1 MSHMT
6 QDNCKIFCEKEEALF
21 FPLFFPL
28 RPPTVE
34 MAGWARGFFGVSNIT
49 RDVES
54 LNMDAPVY
62 LERNSSALDERGA
75 AFLKPS
81 PRPAAKPMI
90 ALHKSTARVMSEK
103 ALCGCI
109 AEYLIHFDA
118 VKLEGVTSAM
128 SLHDDYF
135 AKAYSRELTKRCG
148 GQCTWRVKVW
158 ETSSKQEAD
167 LSEWGERGELARR
180 RTASTAAVLI
190 PAKRREVY
198 AVYRQ
203 VASALPVC
211 QNNSHASGFG
221 TKPSITSFHEIRMRV
236 TGVSSQDRDEEG
248 PTSLLRDSACQRI
261 MDGRAD
267 FSRMSTARKEVY
279 AIECQLRCGCVER
292 NPCYWSSSPCR
303 HQNLQEWID
312 FEVEPARDPTL
323 GIIFNNGEP
332 SKNNTLCLLSHIK
345 VRAYRAWAQPE
356 FPVYAPTELQ
366 IELIAPTS
374 DGGEVIYYTESFS
387 YQHSDKEQTFVLQ
400 SPVPVFP
407 QHLRRRVDL
416 QQRLNPEFSFRNGL
430 AYGNAPKAVA
440 PKIRIRCNGAYQ
452 RQTVSAED
460 IILGEHN
467 YDTIEDLNGY
477 FICLSRVAFY
487 GAGIHNVDSGA
498 NPHGYPRPNVLK
510 AAVWGQSASSALSLS
525 PPTSPRGGEGALEN
539 PPYAYVKDT
548 DTAVHADAKAEAVFV
563 AEAGS
568 GVEKEVDSG
577 HVHMQLDWYLSTPSN
592 PADV

>member
-1 MSHMT
+1 M
-6 QDNCKIFCEKEEALF
+6 EGRE
-21 FPLFFPL
+21 
-28 RPPTVE
+28 
-34 MAGWARGFFGVSNIT
+34 GWVRGFFDVSNIT

-54 LNMDAPVY
+54 LNMDSAHAGRISAMNEREARAALQSEARAA
-62 LERNSSALDERGA
+62 LEREREARAAL
-75 AFLKPS
+75 LKRS

-109 AEYLIHFDA
+109 AEYLNHCDA

-167 LSEWGERGELARR
+167 LAEWGERGELARR
-180 RTASTAAVLI
+180 RTSSTAAVLI

-211 QNNSHASGFG
+211 QNNSHASGLG
-221 TKPSITSFHEIRMRV
+221 TKISSFHEIRMRV

-261 MDGRAD
+261 MDSRAD
-267 FSRMSTARKEVY
+267 FSHMSTARKGEY
-279 AIECQLRCGCVER
+279 AVACQLRCGCVER
-292 NPCYWSSSPCR
+292 NPCYWSSRPCR

-312 FEVEPARDPTL
+312 FEVEPARNPA
-323 GIIFNNGEP
+323 FNNEEC

-345 VRAYRAWAQPE
+345 VRAYCAWAQPE

-387 YQHSDKEQTFVLQ
+387 YQHSDEEQTFVLQ

-416 QQRLNPEFSFRNGL
+416 RQRMNPEFPLRNGL

-460 IILGEHN
+460 IIQGEFNDN

-477 FICLSRVAFY
+477 FVCLSRVAFY

-510 AAVWGQSASSALSLS
+510 AAVWGQSASSALS
-525 PPTSPRGGEGALEN
+525 PPTSPRGGEGERAVEN
-539 PPYAYVKDT
+539 PYAYVKDT
-548 DTAVHADAKAEAVFV
+548 TVHADAKVEAVLV

-568 GVEKEVDSG
+568 GAEKEADSG
-577 HVHMQLDWYLSTPSN
+577 HVRMQLDWYVSAQQLRIPEMWETI
-592 PADV
+592 